1 MTGPGVVVRPAT
13 DADLPALAAL
23 EAASFTAPGS
33 PAWSSALLAAELGQP
48 TAMVLVAVIARGD
61 GNDEDDGDCAPV
73 GYAAFRHVGPE
84 AELLRVAVAP
94 KERSRGIARALVE
107 DGIGRLRQR
116 GVATCFLEVRPANA
130 PALALYER
138 LGFRTV
144 DRRRRYFPDGADA
157 LVLRLDVR
165 RRD

>member
-13 DADLPALAAL
+13 ESDLPALAAL
-23 EAASFTAPGS
+23 EAAAFTAPGS
-33 PAWSSALLAAELGQP
+33 PAWSRDLLAGELAQP
-48 TAMVLVAVIARGD
+48 TALVLAAV
-61 GNDEDDGDCAPV
+61 DEESRAI

-84 AELLRVAVAP
+84 SELLRVAVAP
-94 KERSRGIARALVE
+94 EARSRGVGRRLVDEGIAR
-107 DGIGRLRQR
+107 LRER
-116 GVATCFLEVRPANA
+116 GVATCFLEVRPANT

-157 LVLRLDVR
+157 LVLRLDLGGPSR
-165 RRD
+165 S

>member
-13 DADLPALAAL
+13 ESDLPALAAL
-23 EAASFTAPGS
+23 EAAAFTAPGS
-33 PAWSSALLAAELGQP
+33 PAWSRDLLAGELAQP
-48 TAMVLVAVIARGD
+48 TALVLVALRDLGETRGES
-61 GNDEDDGDCAPV
+61 GAI

-84 AELLRVAVAP
+84 SELLRVAVAP
-94 KERSRGIARALVE
+94 EARGQGVGRRLVDEGIAR
-107 DGIGRLRQR
+107 LRER

-138 LGFRTV
+138 LGFRAV

-157 LVLRLDVR
+157 LVLRLDLGR
-165 RRD
+165 PSRS